1 MIRNCKVCGAS
12 YKTCYSCE
20 KERSWRLHTDTPEHY
35 YIWTVLM
42 GYQANHDAKQAY
54 SALRKRGIDL
64 RNTAEYTPS
73 VQALLAEIYA
83 LAHENSRAKKAVVE
97 AEETKAEEQVNI
109 AGVASGTVAGSA
121 DVQGGSG
128 GGTGGSGIKLNLT
141 SGSFKGTE
149 YSYTA
154 KESNLEDFI
163 SQIELD
169 VSKYQDAISQ
179 IDGQIAALQALK
191 NAPLKSFKSDTKSG
205 SSSKK
210 DVEEYVATIDDYW
223 RWDTGGNCY
232 GRRPGCGTDPA
243 VGTGADGGLGVSE
256 PQVPVLQSGH
266 HQRGAF
272 WAGESW
278 SVPR

>member
-97 AEETKAEEQVNI
+97 AEETR
-109 AGVASGTVAGSA
+109 
-121 DVQGGSG
+121 
-128 GGTGGSGIKLNLT
+128 TGG
-141 SGSFKGTE
+141 
-149 YSYTA
+149 
-154 KESNLEDFI
+154 
-163 SQIELD
+163 
-169 VSKYQDAISQ
+169 
-179 IDGQIAALQALK
+179 
-191 NAPLKSFKSDTKSG
+191 
-205 SSSKK
+205 
-210 DVEEYVATIDDYW
+210 
-223 RWDTGGNCY
+223 
-232 GRRPGCGTDPA
+232 
-243 VGTGADGGLGVSE
+243 
-256 PQVPVLQSGH
+256 
-266 HQRGAF
+266 
-272 WAGESW
+272 
-278 SVPR
+278 